1 MAYERYIKK
10 NGKVYGPYV
19 QHNKKVGGKVVTE
32 YLGKK
37 ESGARKFAKKNV
49 KAKKSHSV
57 IKNREDLFANLYF
70 VFIDYF

>member
-1 MAYERYIKK
+1 MGL
-10 NGKVYGPYV
+10 NV

-37 ESGARKFAKKNV
+37 ESGARKICKEECEGKKI
-49 KAKKSHSV
+49 SQCD
-57 IKNREDLFANLYF
+57 KNREDLFANLYF